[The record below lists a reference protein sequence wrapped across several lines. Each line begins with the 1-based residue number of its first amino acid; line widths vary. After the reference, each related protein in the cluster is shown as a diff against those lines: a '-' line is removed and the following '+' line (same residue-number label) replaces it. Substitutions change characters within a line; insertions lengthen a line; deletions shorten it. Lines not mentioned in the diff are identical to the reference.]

1 MLDVQSYP
9 ARWSAPYGYGWP
21 DLAHSNV
28 STMNGTCEIIDGAS
42 LVDSNSFIMIHPQ

>member
-21 DLAHSNV
+21 CFN
-28 STMNGTCEIIDGAS
+28 NGTCEIIDGAS